1 MSFTTSVP
9 LSAARRLKDP
19 SVHSQLTWITLTKVQ
34 SAQTF
39 HSIVVWTNAI
49 NWSHWFYF
57 ASAIFSNTGR
67 TTEQENTA
75 PWSPCRLSKEARHIW
90 KPNYAPIS
98 ISSSPHHILVL
109 VRSDHSA
116 VKHVR
121 NPCITVLAETK
132 RLSSECM
139 EWTNKC
145 LGSRMTTSPE
155 AAGTELILDITPY
168 RPYLLLLR
176 FWHWNLFFLV
186 WSPMAWTC
194 LRCWAAGG

>member
-1 MSFTTSVP
+1 MNYIHKSSISTDIP
-9 LSAARRLKDP
+9 LQCCVKN
-19 SVHSQLTWITLTKVQ
+19 V
-34 SAQTF
+34 
-39 HSIVVWTNAI
+39 I
-49 NWSHWFYF
+49 NWSHSTSLRKEKKKKVTFQEH
-57 ASAIFSNTGR
+57 R
-67 TTEQENTA
+67 TTEKENTA
-75 PWSPCRLSKEARHIW
+75 PWSPCRLPKEARQIW

-132 RLSSECM
+132 RLSSECT

-155 AAGTELILDITPY
+155 AAGTELILDSTPY

-176 FWHWNLFFLV
+176 FWHWNLFFPSLV
-186 WSPMAWTC
+186 TNGMDMPPLLSSGRLGEWKNMNMS
-194 LRCWAAGG
+194 AATPHT